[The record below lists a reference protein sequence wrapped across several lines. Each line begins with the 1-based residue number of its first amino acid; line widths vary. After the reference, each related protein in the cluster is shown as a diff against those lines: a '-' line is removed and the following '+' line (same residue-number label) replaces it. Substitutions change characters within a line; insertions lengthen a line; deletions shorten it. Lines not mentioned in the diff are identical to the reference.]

1 MKKLMMAM
9 TAALMLSSCEY
20 VQVDDLAE
28 IEENTSQNTVT
39 FRLSTDDW
47 SKNATPLTRGAMT
60 ADDTE
65 MTDLWLFD
73 YVGDELVQS
82 AAYSPEDD
90 DWGAPSLTLKLGT
103 HHIYFVASR
112 GDSPTV
118 DDEARTIV
126 WGTPKD
132 TFWAA
137 LTLNVTSG
145 SNTSQSVTLNRVAT
159 KMRLQVNDLVPDGI
173 ATLNIT
179 PTTWYFGLNYKTG
192 AATASETRE
201 RSVTVPAAYI
211 GTTGKLV
218 ASFFGIS
225 DDAEWMTDIAV
236 TAKDGND
243 HVIGST
249 TITDAPFKRNRI
261 SSFSGNL
268 FNGEG
273 SMDVTLDG
281 DWSADYT
288 ATW

>member
-1 MKKLMMAM
+1 MKKLMVGL
-9 TAALMLSSCEY
+9 TAALLLSSCEY
-20 VQVDDLAE
+20 VQVEDLNE
-28 IEENTSQNTVT
+28 LEESALQKTVT
-39 FRLSTDDW
+39 FRLSADEWLFD
-47 SKNATPLTRGAMT
+47 KAPVTRGSMT
-60 ADDTE
+60 ADDAE
-65 MTDLWLFD
+65 MTDLWIFD
-73 YVGDELVQS
+73 YVDGEMVQS
-82 AAYSPEDD
+82 LKYSPEDD
-90 DWGAPSLTLKLGT
+90 DWGEPSVTLKLGT

-112 GDSPTV
+112 GDQPTV
-118 DDEARTIV
+118 DEDAETIV

-132 TFWAA
+132 TFWASLA
-137 LTLNVTSG
+137 LNVTSG
-145 SNTSQSVTLNRVAT
+145 GATSQSVTLNRVAT
-159 KMRLQVNDLVPDGI
+159 KVRLQVNDLVPDGI

-179 PTTWYFGLNYKTG
+179 PDTWYFGLNYKTG
-192 AATASETRE
+192 AATAPETRE
-201 RSVTVPAAYI
+201 RSVTVPSAYV

-243 HVIGST
+243 QVIGSA
-249 TITDAPFKRNRI
+249 TITDAPFLRNRI

>member
-1 MKKLMMAM
+1 MIGL

-20 VQVDDLAE
+20 VQVENLAE
-28 IEENTSQNTVT
+28 LEENTSQKTVT
-39 FRLSTDDW
+39 FRLSTDGW
-47 SKNATPLTRGAMT
+47 NKNAMPLTRGAMT

-82 AAYSPEDD
+82 AVYSPEDD
-90 DWGAPSLTLKLGT
+90 DWGVPSLTLKLGT

-112 GDSPTV
+112 GDQPTV
-118 DDEARTIV
+118 DEDAETIV

-132 TFWAA
+132 TFWASLA
-137 LTLNVTSG
+137 LNVTSG
-145 SNTSQSVTLNRVAT
+145 GATSQSVTLNRVAT
-159 KMRLQVNDLVPDGI
+159 KMRLQVNDLVPDVI

-179 PTTWYFGLNYKTG
+179 PVTWYFGLNYVTG
-192 AATASETRE
+192 EATAAEKRE

-243 HVIGST
+243 QVIGSA
-249 TITDAPFKRNRI
+249 TITDAPFLRNRI

>member
-1 MKKLMMAM
+1 M

-20 VQVDDLAE
+20 VTTVEDL
-28 IEENTSQNTVT
+28 EENTGTEKTVT
-39 FRLSTDDW
+39 FRLSADDW
-47 SKNATPLTRGAMT
+47 LFDTTPLTRGSMT
-60 ADDTE
+60 ADDAE

-82 AAYSPEDD
+82 ATYSPEDD

-112 GDSPTV
+112 GDQPTV
-118 DDEARTIV
+118 DEDAETIT

-132 TFWAA
+132 TFWAS

-145 SNTSQSVTLNRVAT
+145 GNTSQSVTLNRVAT

-179 PTTWYFGLNYKTG
+179 PDTWSFGLNYTKG
-192 AATASETRE
+192 EATAAEKRE

-211 GTTGKLV
+211 STTGKLV

-225 DDAEWMTDIAV
+225 DDTEWTTNIAV
-236 TAKDGND
+236 TAKDGEGNA
-243 HVIGST
+243 VGSA
-249 TITDAPFKRNRI
+249 TITDAPFLRNRI

-268 FNGEG
+268 FNGAG
-273 SMDVTLDG
+273 SIDVTLDG

>member
-1 MKKLMMAM
+1 MKKLMMAL

-28 IEENTSQNTVT
+28 IEENTSKKTVT
-39 FRLSTDDW
+39 FRLSTDGW
-47 SKNATPLTRGAMT
+47 NKNTMPLTRGAMT

-82 AAYSPEDD
+82 ADYSPEDD
-90 DWGAPSLTLKLGT
+90 DWGTPSLTLKLGT

-112 GDSPTV
+112 GDQPTV
-118 DDEARTIV
+118 DEDAETIT

-132 TFWAA
+132 TFWAS

-145 SNTSQSVTLNRVAT
+145 GNTSQSVTLNRVAT
-159 KMRLQVNDLVPDGI
+159 KMRLQINDLVPDGI

-179 PTTWYFGLNYKTG
+179 PDTWYFGLNYTTG

-201 RSVTVPAAYI
+201 RSVTVPSAYV
-211 GTTGKLV
+211 GTTGRLV
-218 ASFFGIS
+218 ASFYGIS
-225 DDAEWMTDIAV
+225 DATEWTTDIAV
-236 TAKDGND
+236 AAKDGDGN
-243 HVIGST
+243 VIGSAN
-249 TITDAPFKRNRI
+249 ITDAPFMRNRI

>member
-1 MKKLMMAM
+1 MKKLMIGL

-20 VQVDDLAE
+20 VQVEDLTE
-28 IEENTSQNTVT
+28 LEESASQKTVT
-39 FRLSTDDW
+39 FRLSADEW
-47 SKNATPLTRGAMT
+47 LPVTRGSMT
-60 ADDTE
+60 ADDAE
-65 MTDLWLFD
+65 MTDLWIFD
-73 YVGDELVQS
+73 YVDGEMVQS
-82 AAYSPEDD
+82 FKYFPEDD
-90 DWGAPSLTLKLGT
+90 DWGEPSVTLKLGT
-103 HHIYFVASR
+103 HHLYFVASR
-112 GDSPTV
+112 GDQPTV
-118 DDEARTIV
+118 DEDEGTIV

-132 TFWAA
+132 TFWAS

-145 SNTSQSVTLNRVAT
+145 GTTSQSVTLNRVAT

-225 DDAEWMTDIAV
+225 DDAEWTTDIAV

-243 HVIGST
+243 QVIGSA

-268 FNGEG
+268 FNGAG
-273 SMDVTLDG
+273 ALDVTLDG
-281 DWSADYT
+281 AWATDYT
-288 ATW
+288 TTW

>member
-1 MKKLMMAM
+1 MKKLMMAL

-20 VQVDDLAE
+20 VQVDDLNE
-28 IEENTSQNTVT
+28 LEENTGSKTVT
-39 FRLSTDDW
+39 FRISTDGW
-47 SKNATPLTRGAMT
+47 NKNTMPLTRGAMT

-82 AAYSPEDD
+82 AAYTPDD
-90 DWGAPSLTLKLGT
+90 EDWGAPSLTLKLGT

-112 GDSPTV
+112 GDQPTV
-118 DDEARTIV
+118 DEDAGTIV

-132 TFWAA
+132 TFWAS

-145 SNTSQSVTLNRVAT
+145 GATQQSVTLNRVAT

-179 PTTWYFGLNYKTG
+179 PATWYFGLNYTTG

-201 RSVTVPAAYI
+201 RSVNVPAAYAV
-211 GTTGKLV
+211 TTGRLV
-218 ASFFGIS
+218 ASFFGLS
-225 DDAEWMTDIAV
+225 DATEWTTDIAV
-236 TAKDGND
+236 AAKDGNGN
-243 HVIGST
+243 VLGSA
-249 TITDAPFKRNRI
+249 TITDAPFLRNRI

-268 FNGEG
+268 FNGAG

-281 DWSADYT
+281 TWADDYT
-288 ATW
+288 TTW

>member
-1 MKKLMMAM
+1 MKKLMVGL
-9 TAALMLSSCEY
+9 TAALLLSSCEY
-20 VQVDDLAE
+20 VQVEDLNE
-28 IEENTSQNTVT
+28 LEESALQKTVT
-39 FRLSTDDW
+39 FRLSADEW
-47 SKNATPLTRGAMT
+47 LFHEAPVTRGSMT

-73 YVGDELVQS
+73 YMGDELVQS
-82 AAYSPEDD
+82 AAYNPEDD

-112 GDSPTV
+112 GDQPTV
-118 DDEARTIV
+118 DEDAETIT

-132 TFWAA
+132 TFWASLA
-137 LTLNVTSG
+137 LNVTSG
-145 SNTSQSVTLNRVAT
+145 GSTSQSVTLNRVAT

-179 PTTWYFGLNYKTG
+179 PDTWYFGLNYVTG
-192 AATASETRE
+192 EATAADKRE
-201 RSVTVPAAYI
+201 RSVTVPSAYV

-225 DDAEWMTDIAV
+225 NDAEWMTDIAV
-236 TAKDGND
+236 TAKDGEGNA
-243 HVIGST
+243 IGSA
-249 TITDAPFKRNRI
+249 TITNAPFLRNRI

>member
-28 IEENTSQNTVT
+28 LEENTSQKTVK
-39 FRLSTDDW
+39 FRLSTDGW
-47 SKNATPLTRGAMT
+47 NKNDTPLTRGAMT

-65 MTDLWLFD
+65 MADLWIFD
-73 YVGDELVQS
+73 YVDGEMVQS
-82 AAYSPEDD
+82 LKYSPEDY
-90 DWGAPSLTLKLGT
+90 DWGEPSVTLKLGT

-112 GDSPTV
+112 GDQPTV
-118 DDEARTIV
+118 DEDESTIV

-132 TFWAA
+132 TFWAS

-145 SNTSQSVTLNRVAT
+145 GATSQSVTLNRVAT

-179 PTTWYFGLNYKTG
+179 PDIWYFGLNYKTG

-201 RSVTVPAAYI
+201 RSVTVPAAYV

-225 DDAEWMTDIAV
+225 DDAEWTTDIAV
-236 TAKDGND
+236 TAKDGNGQ
-243 HVIGST
+243 VIGSA

-261 SSFSGNL
+261 SVFSGNL
-268 FNGEG
+268 FNGAG
-273 SMDVTLDG
+273 SIDVTLDG
-281 DWSADYT
+281 TWQTDYT
-288 ATW
+288 TTW

>member
-9 TAALMLSSCEY
+9 TAALMLTSCEY
-20 VQVDDLAE
+20 VQVEDLAE
-28 IEENTSQNTVT
+28 LEENTSQKTVT
-39 FRLSTDDW
+39 FRLSTDGW
-47 SKNATPLTRGAMT
+47 NKNTMPLTRGAMT

-90 DWGAPSLTLKLGT
+90 NWGAPSLTLKLGT

-112 GDSPTV
+112 GDQPTV
-118 DDEARTIV
+118 DEDAETIT

-132 TFWAA
+132 TFWAS

-145 SNTSQSVTLNRVAT
+145 GNTSQSVTLNRVVT
-159 KMRLQVNDLVPDGI
+159 KMRLQINDLVPDGV

-179 PTTWYFGLNYKTG
+179 PDTWYFGLNYITG

-201 RSVTVPAAYI
+201 RSVTVPSAYI
-211 GTTGKLV
+211 GTTGRLV
-218 ASFFGIS
+218 ASFYGIS
-225 DDAEWMTDIAV
+225 DATEWTTDIAV
-236 TAKDGND
+236 AAKDGDGN
-243 HVIGST
+243 VIGSAN
-249 TITDAPFKRNRI
+249 ITDAPFLRNRI